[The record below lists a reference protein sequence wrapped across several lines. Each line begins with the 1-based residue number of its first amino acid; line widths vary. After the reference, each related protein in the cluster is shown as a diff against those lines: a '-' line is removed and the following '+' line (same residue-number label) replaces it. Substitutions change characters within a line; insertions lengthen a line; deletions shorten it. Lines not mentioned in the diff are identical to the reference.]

1 MQQIGLID
9 EVPASQEELIFDN
22 LKEGG

>member
-1 MQQIGLID
+1 MQQKGLID
-9 EVPASQEELIFDN
+9 EVPASQEELVFDN